1 MVRHDARIVLPPLL
15 VSRVIVIA
23 ATLAGSRLIPPGA
36 SPIFPTDA
44 PAALQPFF
52 RFDATWYE
60 SLWRSGYAGP
70 LAAYHA
76 AFYPVYPALV
86 RVIGSL
92 GIGAIVASLLISN
105 VAFLVAL
112 FLLYRIASRHLEPRV
127 ATLSLWILALWPW
140 AIFYSYPMGESV
152 ELLLIAGAFLLM
164 ERGAWVW
171 SGVVAAIAGASR
183 PTGILTS
190 LAYAG
195 EFISRARTE
204 GGRRG
209 LVRVVIGGL
218 LSPLGLIAF
227 GLILLSQVGDPF
239 AFLHAQRFWQAPHP
253 RNPLFPLTSTARLLI
268 RHDVFD
274 TEAPAFPV
282 ILAFL
287 AALVWSVRRLPLRY
301 AFWGAGFL
309 IVAVLDGYYIRSLS
323 AGPRHL
329 LEWFPLYF
337 AIAVL
342 LSRRRLRFLQPVWL
356 IGSAAL
362 LAAYAAMFGSW
373 HFVS

>member
-1 MVRHDARIVLPPLL
+1 
-15 VSRVIVIA
+15 VIVIA
-23 ATLAGSRLIPPGA
+23 ATLAGSRLIPAGA
-36 SPIFPTDA
+36 SASLPTDA
-44 PAALQPFF
+44 PPSLQPFF

-60 SLWRSGYAGP
+60 SLWHSGYAGP

-76 AFYPVYPALV
+76 ASYPVYPALV

-92 GIGAIVASLLISN
+92 GIGAVLASLLISN
-105 VAFLVAL
+105 LAFAVAL

-127 ATLSLWILALWPW
+127 AALSIWVLALWPW

-152 ELLLIAGAFLLM
+152 ELLLIAAAFLLM
-164 ERGAWVW
+164 ERGAWLW
-171 SGVVAAIAGASR
+171 SGVVAAITGASR

-195 EFISRARTE
+195 EFIARVRTE
-204 GGRRG
+204 EGRRG
-209 LVRVVIGGL
+209 IPRVVIAGL
-218 LSPLGLIAF
+218 LSTLGLIAF
-227 GLILLSQVGDPF
+227 CLILLHQIGDPF
-239 AFLHAQRFWQAPHP
+239 GFLHAQRFWQSPHT
-253 RNPLFPLTSTARLLI
+253 RNPLFPLTSTARILT
-268 RHDVFD
+268 RHDIFD
-274 TEAPAFPV
+274 TEAAALPV
-282 ILAFL
+282 ILAFA

-301 AFWGAGFL
+301 ATWGAGFL
-309 IVAVLDGYYIRSLS
+309 LVAILDGYYIRSLA

-329 LEWFPLYF
+329 LEWFPIYF

-342 LSRRRLRFLQPVWL
+342 LSRPRLRLLQPVWL

-362 LAAYAAMFGSW
+362 LAVYAAMFGSW